1 MSAIKMRQGQSKH
14 MNYWLRARV
23 VLQGLTLVALVGGAM
38 SIREARKKQQELENG
53 GEGALVAEEKKKELE
68 KLRFE
73 SRLEEARQATE
84 QEEAMGLQGMKVVS
98 GPAVNTARRDE
109 AERKKQ
115 AGKAEAEAVPTSAT
129 ITAPAESTMSAVKK
143 SSSWRFWSKKD
154 SSD

>member
-53 GEGALVAEEKKKELE
+53 EGASASEEKKKELE

-73 SRLEEARQATE
+73 TRLEEARQVTE
-84 QEEAMGLQGMKVVS
+84 QEEAMGLQGVKVVS

-109 AERKKQ
+109 EERKKQ
-115 AGKAEAEAVPTSAT
+115 AAKAAAGAATTSVPVSA
-129 ITAPAESTMSAVKK
+129 PVESTTSAVKK
-143 SSSWRFWSKKD
+143 SSSWKFWSRKD
-154 SSD
+154 NSD

>member
-1 MSAIKMRQGQSKH
+1 MSSIKMRQGQSKH

-53 GEGALVAEEKKKELE
+53 DGASATEERKKELE
-68 KLRFE
+68 KLQFE

-98 GPAVNTARRDE
+98 GPAVKTARRDE
-109 AERKKQ
+109 EERKKQ
-115 AGKAEAEAVPTSAT
+115 AMKAEAGAAPTST
-129 ITAPAESTMSAVKK
+129 PVSAPAESTSSAVKK